1 MDALQI
7 ETQFPRAERVQLD
20 LLVEKYGVCQVWIDE
35 IKEKWLLD
43 NSTGYYYKPGGKY
56 DQPKKKLD

>member
-7 ETQFPRAERVQLD
+7 EKRFPKAERVQLD
-20 LLVEKYGVCQVWIDE
+20 LLVERYGICQSWIDE

-43 NSTGYYYKPGGKY
+43 DSTGYYYKPGGAY
-56 DQPKKKLD
+56 DSHSK